1 MIATINLP
9 RILRVGA
16 GASREVATTLQQL
29 GLSRPLLVTDPFMVQ
44 CGYAQRIGDTLAAAA
59 VEYGQFSDSV
69 PDPTTD
75 SIDAGLSALRAGDYD
90 CLLAL
95 GGGSAIDTAKAIAVM
110 HSRPGALCDY
120 KVPHSLDSGLP
131 VIAIP
136 TTAGTGSE
144 VTRAAVIT
152 DSASSEKMLCM
163 GLGLMPV
170 AALVDYELTLT
181 MPYRLTADTGL
192 DGLCHALEAF
202 VSRKANAFTDGIA
215 VAAMSA
221 IHRHIRSACAQ
232 PDNIEAREAMMLA
245 ATQGGMAFS
254 NASVTLIHGMSR
266 PIGGL
271 FHVPHGLSNAMLL
284 PEVTAW
290 SVEHASERY
299 ATAARAMGLAGN
311 RDTDAVALDKLVQGL
326 RQLNADLSVPTPEEY
341 GIDESSWH
349 SALPR
354 MAEQALASGSPAN
367 NPRVPDVEQI
377 IGLYQRVWKA
387 PDTPA
392 CR

>member
-1 MIATINLP
+1 
-9 RILRVGA
+9 
-16 GASREVATTLQQL
+16 
-29 GLSRPLLVTDPFMVQ
+29 
-44 CGYAQRIGDTLAAAA
+44 
-59 VEYGQFSDSV
+59 
-69 PDPTTD
+69 
-75 SIDAGLSALRAGDYD
+75 
-90 CLLAL
+90 
-95 GGGSAIDTAKAIAVM
+95 
-110 HSRPGALCDY
+110 
-120 KVPHSLDSGLP
+120 
-131 VIAIP
+131 
-136 TTAGTGSE
+136 
-144 VTRAAVIT
+144 
-152 DSASSEKMLCM
+152 CM

-192 DGLCHALEAF
+192 DSLCHALEAY

-215 VAAMSA
+215 LAAMSA

-290 SVEHASERY
+290 SVEHAGERY

-311 RDTDAVALDKLVQGL
+311 SDADAVALDKLVQGL